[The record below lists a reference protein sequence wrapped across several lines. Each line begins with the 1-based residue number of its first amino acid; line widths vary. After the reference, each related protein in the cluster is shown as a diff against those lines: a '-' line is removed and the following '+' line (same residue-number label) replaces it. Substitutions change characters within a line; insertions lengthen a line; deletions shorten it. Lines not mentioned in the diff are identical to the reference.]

1 MPNADPDG
9 LADPLLAKKCTT
21 RAKGDLLGAASSPG
35 TEALMEVDAAQVSD
49 TPEATQPFLRQNVLD
64 LRFRSR
70 L

>member
-1 MPNADPDG
+1 
-9 LADPLLAKKCTT
+9 
-21 RAKGDLLGAASSPG
+21 
-35 TEALMEVDAAQVSD
+35 MEVDAAQVSD